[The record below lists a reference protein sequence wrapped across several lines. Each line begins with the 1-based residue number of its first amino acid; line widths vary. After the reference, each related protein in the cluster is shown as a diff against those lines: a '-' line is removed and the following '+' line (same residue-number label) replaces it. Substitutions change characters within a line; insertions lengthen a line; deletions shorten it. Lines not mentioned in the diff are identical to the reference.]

1 MSGESHP
8 IPESVLACPA
18 DSFAVI
24 AWSKLVLSHFA
35 QYMAARYNGP
45 VFLTGSS
52 LRSGVPRDV
61 DVRVIVSDNEFCGR
75 YGVQRYRDG
84 WPNQHWIDDMAKRNG
99 ELAARHCINPDFQ
112 VHPASHAIQY
122 DKEPRVLLAAPTNLD
137 HIIES
142 TRWWYGP
149 HDEPPKSDERAES
162 PSPARSEER

>member
-1 MSGESHP
+1 MSDETP
-8 IPESVLACPA
+8 TIPESVLACPA
-18 DSFAVI
+18 DSFAVF
-24 AWSKLVLSHFA
+24 AWTKLVLSHYA

-61 DVRVIVSDNEFCGR
+61 DVRVIVSDAEFCGR
-75 YGVQRYRDG
+75 YGVKHYSKG

-99 ELAARHCINPDFQ
+99 ELAALHRLNPDFQ
-112 VHPASHAIQY
+112 VYPASHAIQY
-122 DKEPRVLLAAPTNLD
+122 DQQPRILLAAPTNLD

-149 HDEPPKSDERAES
+149 HDETAE
-162 PSPARSEER
+162 AKEGAA